1 MNLVNAGFRY
11 NQYGGNMSKI
21 KLSDPIREKLIE
33 ELQDYFLRE
42 RDEILKHLGAYLMVD
57 FIVDEL
63 GPMIY
68 NQALLDAHK
77 LMEDKIDD
85 ILLLELDDKYQY
97 K

>member
-1 MNLVNAGFRY
+1 
-11 NQYGGNMSKI
+11 MSKI